1 MKKLRIILVNLL
13 AVITLTVYHLLGGK
27 NIWAALLVCSIAF
40 SFADYLSYN
49 WSIDKDVQWCNDC
62 TPGNDLYEPYRIIQ
76 YILGIGFA
84 VQLYLFFGWFS
95 VLAFAVWHFTFN
107 NDNLFYLWHGLFFW
121 FGDVR
126 NAFKK
131 EILSGDCSW
140 AFFTPIGIYHWIKNG
155 HTNTKISG
163 AALCFQSVI
172 GIILTIIIIY
182 INGR

>member
-1 MKKLRIILVNLL
+1 MKKLRIILINIL
-13 AVITLTVYHLLGGK
+13 AVAMPSLYHLIGG
-27 NIWAALLVCSIAF
+27 NVWIALLICNVVF

-49 WSIDKDVQWCNDC
+49 WSIDPEVKWCNDC
-62 TPGNDLYEPYRIIQ
+62 IPYNNLYEPYRVIQ
-76 YILGIGFA
+76 YVLGIGLA
-84 VQLYLFFGWFS
+84 VQLYLFFGWYA

-107 NDNLFYLWHGLFFW
+107 NDNLFYLWHGIFFW
-121 FGDVR
+121 FGETR

-172 GIILTIIIIY
+172 GIIVTIIITFIY
-182 INGR
+182 G